1 MAKTLKQLA
10 QEAGVSIATVSKVV
24 NGRDEHISEA
34 TRKRIR
40 ELVENS
46 GYRPNAIAKGL
57 KEKKT
62 NTIGFILPD
71 ISNPFFP
78 EIARGI
84 EDEAKKYGFAV
95 VFCNTDN
102 DVVRE
107 ESCISF
113 LRSKMVDGLIFTQTT
128 RESVFSKELIG
139 NIPVVVV
146 DRGIDTNSKN
156 IGKIYVNCMGAI
168 YDATCRLIRQGC
180 EKIAFISA
188 NLGKERDY
196 RYEGYEKALKQ
207 YKRTVDPVM
216 IFKNDYNEETGYQ
229 GIQKICRVCRI
240 DGLVCGN
247 DLIATGAIQALSE
260 GGWKIPEDIK
270 IVGLDDVMFA
280 KYLSPPLTTIAQ
292 PAYEMGKEAAKM
304 LIRHITNGEPLYSKE
319 LPYEM
324 RVRSSG

>member
-1 MAKTLKQLA
+1 
-10 QEAGVSIATVSKVV
+10 
-24 NGRDEHISEA
+24 
-34 TRKRIR
+34 
-40 ELVENS
+40 
-46 GYRPNAIAKGL
+46 
-57 KEKKT
+57 
-62 NTIGFILPD
+62 
-71 ISNPFFP
+71 
-78 EIARGI
+78 
-84 EDEAKKYGFAV
+84 
-95 VFCNTDN
+95 
-102 DVVRE
+102 
-107 ESCISF
+107 
-113 LRSKMVDGLIFTQTT
+113 MVDGLIFTQTT

-168 YDATCRLIRQGC
+168 YDATCRLIKQGC